1 LPYGLLKQ
9 LSLTALKGYLKQEP
23 AMMFTPPG
31 WIKQVDG
38 NISSSF
44 PYLHITL
51 PAKVNYML
59 TNNQLTECALPK
71 P

>member
-1 LPYGLLKQ
+1 
-9 LSLTALKGYLKQEP
+9 
-23 AMMFTPPG
+23 MMFTPPG